1 MRLSKSA
8 IEAFGFCP
16 YSFWVKYIQKFKT
29 PPNEAMLRGTRFH
42 DFAEKFFDKCD
53 ELPPE
58 RWEEFV
64 DETLKEDEQEYQRWF
79 IQKERARYE
88 KLLDEGKEDYFIPV
102 YREVHINST
111 DLKLHGY
118 IDRIDCNDRHKKT
131 FTLVEYKT
139 SKKHKPADVKR
150 ELSYY
155 RMLWDSE
162 MSEEGTI
169 TQLLIINPECQEYA
183 YYKISDRNM
192 NAARNLMIK
201 LREAIAADDFPRPM
215 NTYKCQYCDLCKL
228 YDYQT
233 RKRGE

>member
-8 IEAFGFCP
+8 IEAYGYCP
-16 YSFWVKYIQKFKT
+16 MSFYIKYIKKFKT
-29 PPNEAMLRGTRFH
+29 PANEAMLRGTRFH
-42 DFAEKFFDKCD
+42 AFAESFFDKCD
-53 ELPPE
+53 ECPPE
-58 RWEEFV
+58 EWEKLI
-64 DETLKEDEQEYQRWF
+64 DTTLKEDEQEYQLWF
-79 IQKERARYE
+79 INQERKRYN
-88 KLLDEGKEDYFIPV
+88 KLLEESKEDYFIPEF
-102 YREVHINST
+102 REVHLNSPE
-111 DLKLHGY
+111 LKLHGY
-118 IDRIDCNDRHKKT
+118 IDRIDCNDKVKKT

-155 RMLWDSE
+155 RMLWDDT
-162 MSEEGTI
+162 MKDVGTI

-215 NTYKCQYCDLCKL
+215 NTYKCNYCDLCKL
-228 YDYQT
+228 YDHQ
-233 RKRGE
+233 KRPRGT